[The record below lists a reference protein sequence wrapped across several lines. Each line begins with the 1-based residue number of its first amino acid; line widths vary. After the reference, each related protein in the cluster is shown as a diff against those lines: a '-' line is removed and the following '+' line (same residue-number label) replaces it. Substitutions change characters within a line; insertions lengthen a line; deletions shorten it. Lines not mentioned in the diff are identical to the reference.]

1 MRKLMMAISICT
13 MALIGCVSIE
23 GTRAQLNSKIPSE
36 VQKAEDTIWTIAI
49 EGRDPNGLMQFN
61 AQQQVEYVRLLSNS
75 ELLLKIMNNAIASG
89 KKDVA
94 IAAAERIDFF
104 ACGKGEVACFF
115 GAYYEQLKRIDEKV
129 ASKLRNKIVTK
140 MSKDD
145 LVDFVIKKKMNDTEL
160 LKQFCKVASIPLLMK
175 LRDDGN
181 RDTFIKEQLISKLD
195 KTNDITSILKIR
207 ESLGR
212 YGFDSEDVDTLLL
225 SKLHYIKDE
234 ETILKLCTSK
244 IRGYNHKFL
253 LNNENRL
260 LLLKNLPNNRM
271 VEILLDDIN
280 DHSLYDWNDDK
291 LQPLEMGLFAAREI
305 NDRRSKLRLVMS
317 VIKKVAAHRKECD
330 DKIGYTWEKN
340 DAKKAMEL
348 LSQIKGFSETE
359 IAALICSSN
368 KAWEYLIDNVSASC
382 AYTVL
387 THGKAKLRD
396 FEEALVNKLPQEKI
410 DMKVFAGL
418 NTDLGRRTAMK
429 LMSNENKEM
438 AKKLIAQEAN
448 SVFDKAKD
456 AKKGTFELSG
466 FYLGMDFDDV
476 KKLIAYHF
484 PDIEF
489 AEMRDGNDDDA
500 NYVIRIDKQSTY
512 FCTASAKDKKV
523 FVFNFG
529 KVLLKKWYKY
539 DVQSYLE
546 WASKYEDEHSID
558 MQYKMID
565 KDTVTS
571 SNDRVW
577 FHQESYQYKHNTKE
591 YRLTYFGEEQD
602 WTYEGGFNG
611 TVIKAEAAAAF
622 QYIRADAGTLRAKI
636 ERD

>member
-1 MRKLMMAISICT
+1 MKKLIAAIGVCT
-13 MALIGCVSIE
+13 MALTGCVSIE

-36 VQKAEDTIWTIAI
+36 VQKAEDTIWTIAT

-61 AQQQVEYVRLLSNS
+61 TQQQIEYVRLLSNS
-75 ELLLKIMNNAIASG
+75 ERLLGIMNNAIARG
-89 KKDVA
+89 KNDVA

-115 GAYYEQLKRIDEKV
+115 DVYYEQIKRMDEKV
-129 ASKLRNKIVTK
+129 ASKLRAEIVTK
-140 MSKDD
+140 MSKEDIMD
-145 LVDFVIKKKMNDTEL
+145 LVVNKKAKDTEL
-160 LKQFCKVASIPLLMK
+160 LKQFGKVASIPVLMK
-175 LRDDGN
+175 LCYDGN
-181 RDTFIKEQLISKLD
+181 RNSVIKEQLISKLD
-195 KTNDITSILKIR
+195 KTNDITSLLKIR
-207 ESLGR
+207 ESLGS
-212 YGFDSEDVDTLLL
+212 YGFDYEDVDPLLL
-225 SKLHYIKDE
+225 SKLGSVKDE
-234 ETILKLCTSK
+234 EIILKLLALTT
-244 IRGYNHKFL
+244 KFSNSQYL

-260 LLLKNLPNNRM
+260 CILKNLPDNRM
-271 VEILLDDIN
+271 LELLLNDIN
-280 DHSLYDWNDDK
+280 EHTFYQWNDDK
-291 LQPLEMGLFAAREI
+291 LQPLEMGLFAADKI
-305 NDRRSKLRLVMS
+305 NDRRGKLRLVMA
-317 VIKKVAAHRKECD
+317 VIKKIAAHREECD
-330 DKIGYTWEKN
+330 SRIGYRWEKQDN
-340 DAKKAMEL
+340 KKATAL
-348 LSQIKGFSETE
+348 LSNIKGFSETE

-368 KAWEYLIDNVSASC
+368 KAWEYLIDNVSANC
-382 AYTVL
+382 AYTIL
-387 THGKAKLRD
+387 TRGKAKLRN
-396 FEEALVNKLPQEKI
+396 FEEALVKKLPQEKI

-418 NTDLGRRTAMK
+418 NTDLGRRAAMK

-438 AKKLIAQEAN
+438 AKKLIAKEAN
-448 SVFDKAKD
+448 SVFAKAKD
-456 AKKGTFELSG
+456 AKKDTFELHG

-489 AEMRDGNDDDA
+489 AELRDGDDDNA

-539 DVQSYLE
+539 DVQSFME
-546 WASKYEDEHSID
+546 WASKYEDEHGID
-558 MQYKMID
+558 MQYKIID

-591 YRLTYFGEEQD
+591 YRLTYFGEEKD
-602 WTYEGGFNG
+602 WTFEGGLAG
-611 TVIKAEAAAAF
+611 MAIKAEAAAAF
-622 QYIRADAGTLRAKI
+622 RYIRADAGTLRAKI